1 MKTVLQRVSNASVS
15 VDKRVIGNI
24 TQGIVIFVG
33 FTHSDTEQI
42 VKKRVKKILECR
54 IFNDSNHKMNLSI
67 QKVEGEILLVSQFT
81 LYADCKKG
89 NRPNFIQAAT
99 PDKAKSLYNMMI
111 KEFENQ
117 YKSIQTGKFGAMMEI
132 SLINDGPV
140 TIIME
145 E

>member
-15 VDKRVIGNI
+15 VDKQVIGNI

>member
-15 VDKRVIGNI
+15 VDKQVIGNI

-42 VKKRVKKILECR
+42 VRKRVKKILECR

-81 LYADCKKG
+81 LYADCRKG
-89 NRPNFIQAAT
+89 NRPNFIQAAI
-99 PDKAKSLYNMMI
+99 PDKAKGLYNMMI